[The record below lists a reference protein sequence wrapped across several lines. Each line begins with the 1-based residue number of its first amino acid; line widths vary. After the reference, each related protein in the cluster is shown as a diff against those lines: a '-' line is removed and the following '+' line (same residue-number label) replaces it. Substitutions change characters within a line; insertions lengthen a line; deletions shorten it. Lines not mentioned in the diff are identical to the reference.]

1 MPIDDAI
8 LAQTLQDLDNKG
20 LILRAASREID
31 RIRANLLIIQELPDS
46 KDPTKKVRRVDERT
60 GAKFTDVTRQKI
72 YDQALI
78 DATAA
83 LA

>member
-1 MPIDDAI
+1 MPVDNDVIT
-8 LAQTLQDLDNKG
+8 QKLQELDNKA
-20 LILRAASREID
+20 LILRAQSRELD
-31 RIRANLLIIQELPDS
+31 RIRSNLLIIQELPDS
-46 KDPTKKVRRVDERT
+46 KDPTKMVRRVDERT
-60 GAKFTDVTRQKI
+60 GANFTDVARQKI